1 MKNQNKIIIETVII
15 FISVILALYI
25 WRFIS
30 LPFKGVDI
38 IGEYQSQSYH
48 SLNDVLRYFIFI
60 LIPLL
65 VFFVIKF
72 INNPDFFKVFIY
84 NLKKQE
90 TNTKKNFSINFFLF
104 LILSLYTIQFFSISF
119 ENFNIDVY
127 HDGQKISG
135 AYKSLIEG
143 SLWSGS
149 YVTV

>member
-90 TNTKKNFSINFFLF
+90 SNTKKNFSINFFF
-104 LILSLYTIQFFSISF
+104 IFNPVGIYNSIFF
-119 ENFNIDVY
+119 NFI
-127 HDGQKISG
+127 
-135 AYKSLIEG
+135 
-143 SLWSGS
+143 
-149 YVTV
+149 